1 MQKEENGFL
10 YYIYPIIMAFAIA
23 VGVAAIFLFVLSFVM
38 QKVDIPLSAT
48 AYLLTAISGL
58 CVFVGSFFSGKK
70 FRSRGLFLGIC
81 TGLLFFTV
89 MLLLSAATQPMGL
102 GMQSLFKAV
111 ICLLGGA
118 TGGVLGVNFKEKAL
132 QI

>member
-1 MQKEENGFL
+1 MQNEENGFL

-23 VGVAAIFLFVLSFVM
+23 MGVAAIFLFILSFIM

-48 AYLLTAISGL
+48 AYLLTAVSGL
-58 CVFVGSFFSGKK
+58 CVFVGSFFSAKRV
-70 FRSRGLFLGIC
+70 RSKGLFLGIC

>member
-1 MQKEENGFL
+1 MQNEENGFL

-23 VGVAAIFLFVLSFVM
+23 VGVAAIFLFILSFIM

-48 AYLLTAISGL
+48 AYLLTAVSGL
-58 CVFVGSFFSGKK
+58 CVFVGSFFSAKK
-70 FRSRGLFLGIC
+70 FRNRGLFLGIC
-81 TGLLFFTV
+81 TGLLFFTI
-89 MLLLSAATQPMGL
+89 MLLLSATTNPMGL
-102 GMQSLFKAV
+102 GLQSLYKAV